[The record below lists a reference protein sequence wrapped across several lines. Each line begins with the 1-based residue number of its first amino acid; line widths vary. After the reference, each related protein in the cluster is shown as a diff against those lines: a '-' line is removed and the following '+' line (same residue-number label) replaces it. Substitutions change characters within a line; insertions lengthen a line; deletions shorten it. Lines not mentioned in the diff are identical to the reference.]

1 MTEHKH
7 YITASSGT
15 VAIYT
20 TRSTNVTTLRYL
32 HKDHPGSTNAISDE
46 TGAVVERLAYDAWGK
61 RQFPNGTTDPGNTL
75 AGVNTDRGFTGHE
88 HLEEVGLVHMNGRI
102 YDRRIGRFTSADPMI
117 QAPYNLQSYNR
128 YSYAFNSPLNGVDLS
143 GYGLLSFINDI
154 FDAVG
159 DLIGSVAKGVSSI
172 AESKV
177 GRMGLSIGVG
187 YMTGNWYLANFG
199 GWSGASVAAG
209 ALGGFSGTMVATGGD
224 FEASVKG
231 AIVGAGFGWAGGLDG
246 NLIYAGHAA
255 VGCASGE
262 LQGGG
267 CLRGAASAVAGKLM
281 TVNTKGW
288 EDYER
293 FAMTVAVGGTVSV
306 IGGGQFA
313 NGAMSAAMGYLYNKC
328 SHEGCWTT
336 SKEKGFLNQGD
347 YLSYYGEACGQGDSY
362 ACKAY
367 SVAAEEGVWGKV
379 AQGNLHFRAALSGVE
394 LTSGVKDGIRLDLA
408 RSYAALLPN
417 NASHAVFPTAEGI
430 TKFHWEVFDR
440 YGLPSSAFTATPTG
454 NTSYFG
460 KAVNRI
466 IGPIGQTWG
475 PAWCTGTCK

>member
-102 YDRRIGRFTSADPMI
+102 YDRRIGRFMSADPMI

-187 YMTGNWYLANFG
+187 YMTGQWYLANFG

-231 AIVGAGFGWAGGLDG
+231 AIIGAGFGWAGGLKG

-313 NGAMSAAMGYLYNKC
+313 NGAMTSAFGYLYNQMAHK
-328 SHEGCWTT
+328 
-336 SKEKGFLNQGD
+336 
-347 YLSYYGEACGQGDSY
+347 ACLGSGSVM
-362 ACKAY
+362 CKAAPSQIEREAAARTASLEPGLQGVY
-367 SVAAEEGVWGKV
+367 PEVALVPAGRGVSLLRNLVNFFTRDELVIHWGTNK
-379 AQGNLHFRAALSGVE
+379 NDS
-394 LTSGVKDGIRLDLA
+394 
-408 RSYAALLPN
+408 
-417 NASHAVFPTAEGI
+417 SHAMRWVESKGLDVNQVQNAIRQDLIVRDVQALPPGGVGGHNPVNVQGVTVRYSAY
-430 TKFHWEVFDR
+430 KFDDGAINVGSIR
-440 YGLPSSAFTATPTG
+440 T
-454 NTSYFG
+454 
-460 KAVNRI
+460 R
-466 IGPIGQTWG
+466 
-475 PAWCTGTCK
+475 